1 MQSLTN
7 LNDHGIREGATFFYQ
22 QAVANENS
30 VLHMD
35 SVKFHF
41 KGLIFFK
48 ILWTHP
54 ALKVIPEALAR
65 WFKGP
70 ISLYFF

>member
-1 MQSLTN
+1 MQTLTD
-7 LNDHGIREGATFFYQ
+7 LNYHGFRGCHIFYQ

-41 KGLIFFK
+41 KGLIFF
-48 ILWTHP
+48 
-54 ALKVIPEALAR
+54 
-65 WFKGP
+65 
-70 ISLYFF
+70 